1 MNFMTLKIQILIP
14 FLLFSLMLSIF
25 FSLQMGT
32 VQIDFSTI
40 IKLWQNSNLS
50 KEYIII
56 YDIRLPRTLLAALI
70 GANLSVAGVLIQ
82 TLSRNPLAD
91 PKIMGVSAGAVFV
104 IVALSF
110 FQINISPNYFV
121 PITFFGSFLGGLLV
135 FIFYTIRSIS
145 IVKFVLAGVSVSS
158 FLFALSTGMMILLG
172 DSAGMIYSWLAGG
185 FSGVGWHELKLILPW
200 SILSLVTSFFISK
213 YLNVYILGDEIAK
226 GLGLNLNKLKVLLCI
241 LIIFLTGCSVSV
253 SGAIGFI
260 GLIIPHITKK
270 VVPQNYFLI
279 IPVSAILGALVLV
292 LSDMFSRYLFMPNEI
307 PVGVLTAFIG
317 CPFFL
322 YLIRKYS

>member
-1 MNFMTLKIQILIP
+1 M
-14 FLLFSLMLSIF
+14 LFV
-25 FSLQMGT
+25 FS
-32 VQIDFSTI
+32 FS
-40 IKLWQNSNLS
+40 
-50 KEYIII
+50 
-56 YDIRLPRTLLAALI
+56 
-70 GANLSVAGVLIQ
+70 
-82 TLSRNPLAD
+82 
-91 PKIMGVSAGAVFV
+91 
-104 IVALSF
+104 
-110 FQINISPNYFV
+110 
-121 PITFFGSFLGGLLV
+121 
-135 FIFYTIRSIS
+135 TIRSIS
-145 IVKFVLAGVSVSS
+145 IGKFVLAGVSVSS

>member
-121 PITFFGSFLGGLLV
+121 PITFL
-135 FIFYTIRSIS
+135 
-145 IVKFVLAGVSVSS
+145 
-158 FLFALSTGMMILLG
+158 
-172 DSAGMIYSWLAGG
+172 
-185 FSGVGWHELKLILPW
+185 
-200 SILSLVTSFFISK
+200 
-213 YLNVYILGDEIAK
+213 
-226 GLGLNLNKLKVLLCI
+226 
-241 LIIFLTGCSVSV
+241 
-253 SGAIGFI
+253 
-260 GLIIPHITKK
+260 
-270 VVPQNYFLI
+270 
-279 IPVSAILGALVLV
+279 
-292 LSDMFSRYLFMPNEI
+292 
-307 PVGVLTAFIG
+307 
-317 CPFFL
+317 
-322 YLIRKYS
+322 